1 MQKKTMFPF
10 VFSLIC
16 TNFAD
21 KSTKKE
27 LFLQINCYLYD
38 ARTNKMDKKTSD

>member
-21 KSTKKE
+21 KSTKKYGNR
-27 LFLQINCYLYD
+27 QAIGNQY
-38 ARTNKMDKKTSD
+38 A